1 MIVLNKLADLIEED
15 PILPELESLNS
26 GKGIR
31 IAREG
36 DVVDTVA
43 CLRYYAGMADKIQGQ
58 FRSSWSVRRREREV
72 DCESFYRTA
81 GQTINHYGGEKLIYT
96 LHEPIGVCG
105 QM

>member
-43 CLRYYAGMADKIQGQ
+43 CLRYYAGMADMMQ
-58 FRSSWSVRRREREV
+58 V
-72 DCESFYRTA
+72 
-81 GQTINHYGGEKLIYT
+81 
-96 LHEPIGVCG
+96 
-105 QM
+105 